1 MGKHLLPSEGTGVVP
16 NAAEVWGADKRTMN
30 EKTDKKFEPSFRK
43 LERIVARLESDNL
56 ELEESLK
63 LYEEGVGLS
72 RFCAKVLEQ
81 AEQKVLKLARNEQ
94 GELATEDLDLPELQ
108 GKPE

>member
-1 MGKHLLPSEGTGVVP
+1 
-16 NAAEVWGADKRTMN
+16 MN
-30 EKTDKKFEPSFRK
+30 EKSEKKFEPSFKK

-81 AEQKVLKLARNEQ
+81 AEKKVQKLARNEQ
-94 GELATEDLDLPELQ
+94 GELSTEDLELPELP
-108 GKPE
+108 GKNEP